1 MLAVNRP
8 VLAALEVIPPAILW
22 RFARRY
28 VAGATLPEAMG
39 AVRRLAGRGLTVT
52 LDILGEHVASA
63 AEARADGAA
72 YLQALGA
79 IHRDRLPC
87 SLSVKPTHMGL
98 KLDRR
103 LCLEIL
109 REIAAEAART
119 GSFMRLDMEDATC
132 TDDTLALHQSLRD
145 EGWPV
150 GLVLQAYLRRSEA
163 DARRLAEGRAN
174 VRLCKGI
181 YRESPAIAYQDR
193 QAIRER
199 FRALL
204 ETLLGAGC
212 FVGIAT
218 HDAWLIRE
226 ARQLVAHLG
235 LPREAYEFQMLLG
248 VREDLRDRLLDEGE
262 RAQIYVPY
270 GEKWRTYCLRRFR
283 ENPQILRYVLLALLR
298 RGA

>member
-1 MLAVNRP
+1 MLAVNRA
-8 VLAALEVIPPAILW
+8 VVAVFHALPPELLW

-28 VAGATLPEAMG
+28 VAGATLPEALGVVRQLTARG
-39 AVRRLAGRGLTVT
+39 ATAT
-52 LDILGEHVASA
+52 LDILGEDVSSA

-72 YLQALGA
+72 YGEALRA
-79 IHRDRLPC
+79 IRRDRLPC

-98 KLDRR
+98 KLDRT

-109 REIAAEAART
+109 RSIAAEAAGL
-119 GSFMRLDMEDATC
+119 GSFVRLDMEDATC
-132 TDDTLALHQSLRD
+132 TDATLELHQTLRG

-150 GLVLQAYLRRSEA
+150 GVVLQAYLKRSEA
-163 DARRLAEGRAN
+163 DARRLAAARAN

-181 YRESPAIAYQDR
+181 YREAPAIAFQER
-193 QAIRER
+193 QVIRER
-199 FRALL
+199 FLALL
-204 ETLLGAGC
+204 DILLGAGG

-226 ARQLVAHLG
+226 AQRLVARLG

-248 VREDLRDRLLDEGE
+248 VREDLRDRLLDERE
-262 RAQIYVPY
+262 RLQIYVPY

-283 ENPQILRYVLLALLR
+283 ENPRILLNVLTALLR
-298 RGA
+298 R